1 MTFFE
6 TLATVAPSGIPGPET
21 GVPTMGAMV
30 AEVRVSALLSL
41 MMYPSRSTGEMD
53 EADAAF
59 DRVTVLVVD
68 PMTMVPS

>member
-6 TLATVAPSGIPGPET
+6 TVATVVPSGMPGPDT
-21 GVPTMGAMV
+21 GVPTIGAMV

-53 EADAAF
+53 EAEAGF
-59 DRVTVLVVD
+59 DRVTLLVVD
-68 PMTMVPS
+68 PVTMVPS